1 MKEIR
6 IIELYW
12 KEILSTHERNRDTDK
27 NLIARDWRKSDSQ
40 VEATGGSARKEKN
53 IHL

>member
-6 IIELYW
+6 
-12 KEILSTHERNRDTDK
+12 KILSTHERNRDTDK
-27 NLIARDWRKSDSQ
+27 NLIVRDWRKSDSQ
-40 VEATGGSARKEKN
+40 VEATDGSARKERN